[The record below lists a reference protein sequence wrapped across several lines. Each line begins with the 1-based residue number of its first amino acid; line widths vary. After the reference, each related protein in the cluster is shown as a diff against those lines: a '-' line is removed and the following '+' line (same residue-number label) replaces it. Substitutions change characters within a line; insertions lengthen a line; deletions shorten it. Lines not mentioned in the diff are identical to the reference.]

1 MSNSSEIYFV
11 SYSWKYLYKHVSV
24 LVSSTV
30 VLKDEERVKYK
41 LVNILA

>member
-24 LVSSTV
+24 LVSL

-41 LVNILA
+41 VVNILA